1 MREHIVRIRALDSLL
16 FRDGRPFANEP
27 GALTARSLPIPP
39 PNTVAGFL
47 RSLIG
52 NLKGVDWAEIDAK
65 RIFSE
70 PEVRGPLPMRGDEF
84 VLPAPADALV
94 LPAQSEG
101 APPRVLPLL
110 PELTLGDGEGCDLPD
125 YYYGLR
131 PLPPPRSEK
140 PEKGYA
146 FWRWDEL
153 RQWLEGE
160 TPSPLTKIEPPPVDR
175 RTHVAI
181 DPSKGVADEG
191 NLFTVEYRAYEER
204 TEQPGES
211 PVEWSLVAQV
221 RTEYAGVI
229 GGVAPFGGER
239 RLASVEPYDRWLTC
253 PDSLREKLREARY
266 VRMYLATPAQFTCG
280 WRPGWLRKEN
290 QSASPRLVGTPP
302 DLDGLTLRLVAA
314 AVPRRTAVSG
324 WNMRKSQFG
333 PRPVRWC
340 VPAGA
345 VYFFE
350 VLGATPASSPTRAG
364 CTPSAT
370 ASNRTDARTTATDP
384 DKQASGLRSG
394 ASGTKRWRQP
404 MNETRLIL
412 LHALT
417 PLHVGTGQ
425 AVGNVDLPI
434 AREKATGFPIVP
446 ASALKGVLRDN
457 FNNQSWA
464 TQAFGDTDQAGAW
477 VFTDLRILCL
487 PVRSFFG
494 CVRLRNLPADSGATT
509 QARRGVRHHGLREP
523 QRRRERHPDCA
534 HPRQRTAQGR

>member
-84 VLPAPADALV
+84 VLPTPADALV

-181 DPSKGVADEG
+181 DPETGVAQEG
-191 NLFTVEYRAYEER
+191 NLFTVEYRAYE
-204 TEQPGES
+204 TPAPKPGE
-211 PVEWSLVAQV
+211 PPTEWSLVAQV
-221 RTEYAGVI
+221 RTNFEGVI

-253 PDSLREKLREARY
+253 PDSLREKLRTARY

-290 QSASPRLVGTPP
+290 QSAPPRLVGTPP

-314 AVPRRTAVSG
+314 AVPRRMAVSG
-324 WNMRKSQFG
+324 WNMRRSQFG

-350 VLGATPASSPTRAG
+350 VLGG
-364 CTPSAT
+364 DPSILA
-370 ASNRTDARTTATDP
+370 
-384 DKQASGLRSG
+384 DKG
-394 ASGTKRWRQP
+394 W
-404 MNETRLIL
+404 
-412 LHALT
+412 LH
-417 PLHVGTGQ
+417 PVSDGKEQNG
-425 AVGNVDLPI
+425 
-434 AREKATGFPIVP
+434 
-446 ASALKGVLRDN
+446 RDDN
-457 FNNQSWA
+457 
-464 TQAFGDTDQAGAW
+464 GDRPRQAGFGLALW
-477 VFTDLRILCL
+477 GVWNPTDGGNR
-487 PVRSFFG
+487 
-494 CVRLRNLPADSGATT
+494 
-509 QARRGVRHHGLREP
+509 
-523 QRRRERHPDCA
+523 
-534 HPRQRTAQGR
+534 